1 MENLGLQ
8 ELEWLFIALIG
19 LVFASLVALALY
31 VVLANRRQRA
41 RMARADQAEK
51 IVPRPA
57 LQMTGQVLSLVRDGE
72 GEMLKVEVHGVR
84 YRRLAEIKD
93 PQVKRQVVDAAL
105 ELIHFTGVLGEGTV
119 SPVPIEKTHRWRE
132 DLRKGSQAE
141 VEHIRTAPVGGGA
154 QPQVLPAPK
163 EMEAQFLNLL
173 AEMGQT
179 SAPPERPGVLSSV
192 QQRLKTKS
200 TEADRSRTFVDDID
214 DIVQRRVQLIPA
226 LVGRDLHVRLGPGDV
241 VRFAFEGREFGS
253 LEEVPNLTAQ
263 QLIKDAIR
271 EWDETT

>member
-19 LVFASLVALALY
+19 LVFASLAALILY

-41 RMARADQAEK
+41 RMARADEAEK

-57 LQMTGQVLSLVRDGE
+57 LQMTGQVLSLVRDSE
-72 GEMLKVEVHGVR
+72 GETLKVEVNGVK

-105 ELIHFTGVLGEGTV
+105 ELIHFTGVLGEGVV
-119 SPVPIEKTHRWRE
+119 SPVPIDKTHRWRE
-132 DLRKGSQAE
+132 DLRKDSQAE
-141 VEHIRTAPVGGGA
+141 VERIRTAPVGGRA
-154 QPQVLPAPK
+154 QPQVSSAPK
-163 EMEAQFLNLL
+163 EVEAQFLNLL
-173 AEMGQT
+173 AEMGGT
-179 SAPPERPGVLSSV
+179 SASPERPGVLSSV
-192 QQRLKTKS
+192 QQRLATKS
-200 TEADRSRTFVDDID
+200 AEAGRSRTIVDDIE
-214 DIVQRRVQLIPA
+214 DIVQRRVQLVPA
-226 LVGRDLHVRLGPGDV
+226 LVGRDLHVRLGPGGAV
-241 VRFAFEGREFGS
+241 CFAFEGREFGN

-263 QLIKDAIR
+263 ELIKDAIR